1 MLKAGVS
8 FVLKGYWHLYFLSSV
23 CLFLHGFC
31 SKLFVCSTSLTR
43 SGFSLREGH
52 DKISCW
58 NLGDAFKNSPITG
71 VQQASRFS
79 AAASVLP
86 CEDPGTS
93 SKASFLYMVKATM
106 GGRKTEGQGRQLW
119 FWRVT
124 SYTNG
129 MQTRS
134 WYFTSFSLVAVSV
147 EGRLLTEN
155 MDVSDS
161 PLVLPALFMVS
172 YQLVLQENSE
182 GG

>member
-1 MLKAGVS
+1 MDFAVS
-8 FVLKGYWHLYFLSSV
+8 FSSV
-23 CLFLHGFC
+23 ALLLQGVGFRWG
-31 SKLFVCSTSLTR
+31 KGTTR
-43 SGFSLREGH
+43 SVAETWETPL
-52 DKISCW
+52 KIAPSQESSKPH
-58 NLGDAFKNSPITG
+58 A
-71 VQQASRFS
+71 S

-129 MQTRS
+129 MRTCS